1 MSLHVREF
9 DPNRDSEAWIAV
21 RNQAWTEDPEHFPWT
36 VEDLRKDEQAPWS
49 RGLARFVAELDGCLV
64 GSVSVNVDP
73 ERTDRKAFMNGP
85 AVIPAARRKGV
96 GTALAKRALEY
107 LAGRGM
113 EQVRAWVL
121 TLSPEGSEF
130 LTSLGFEPVRWF
142 SRMRRSLGDVPPDA
156 GKGIELVTPDESD
169 ASIAL
174 LVRLNN
180 EAFGEHFDY
189 RPVTAEM
196 MRYFR
201 TRARR
206 DGMELET
213 CVARINGTPAGF
225 LAFGI
230 DPREIKQRGRKV
242 GWLHQLGVLKPFRGQ
257 GVATTLIIAGMN
269 WLKSRGMEE
278 AELNVD
284 DANPS
289 QAIRLYERLGFTVAR
304 KSVLFLK
311 KLDR

>member
-1 MSLHVREF
+1 MSLNFREF
-9 DPNRDSEAWIAV
+9 DPNRDSEAWVAV
-21 RNQAWTEDPEHFPWT
+21 RNQAWAEDPEHVPWT

-49 RGLARFVAELDGCLV
+49 KGLARFVAELDSRPV
-64 GSVSVNVDP
+64 GIVSVNIDP

-85 AVIPAARRKGV
+85 GVVPEARRKGV
-96 GTALAKRALEY
+96 GTALVKRAQEY

-121 TLSPEGSEF
+121 TVSPEGSEF

-142 SRMRRSLGDVPPDA
+142 SRMRRSLGDVPPDT
-156 GKGIELVTPDESD
+156 GKGIELDAPDESD

-189 RPVTAEM
+189 RPVTAEI

-201 TRARR
+201 TRAQQ
-206 DGMELET
+206 DGMELAT
-213 CVARINGTPAGF
+213 CVARVNGTPAGF

-242 GWLHQLGVLKPFRGQ
+242 GWLYQLGVLKSFRGQ

-269 WLKSRGMEE
+269 WLKTKGMEE

-284 DANPS
+284 DTNPT
-289 QAIRLYERLGFTVAR
+289 QAMRLYERLGFTVAR

-311 KLDR
+311 QLDR